1 MDIPTLTIV
10 EKRDYRCFRKL
21 LIKNGFIMLQE
32 SVYCNMITS
41 PSVENSVK
49 NLIYKNKPAEGL
61 VQILTITEKQFVKM
75 DYVVGENTSN
85 VIDSEERGAFYEIS
99 DSFSRFSDSMRM
111 RKML

>member
-32 SVYCNMITS
+32 SVYCKMITS

-75 DYVVGENTSN
+75 DYVVGKNTSN
-85 VIDSEERGAFYEIS
+85 VIDSEERGGI
-99 DSFSRFSDSMRM
+99 
-111 RKML
+111 L

>member
-1 MDIPTLTIV
+1 MGCILYWMGGFRFMRMIVFFDLPTLTIE

-32 SVYCNMITS
+32 SVYCKMITS

-49 NLIYKNKPAEGL
+49 NLIYKNKPAEGV

-75 DYVVGENTSN
+75 DYVVGENTSD
-85 VIDSEERGAFYEIS
+85 VIDSEERVVI
-99 DSFSRFSDSMRM
+99 
-111 RKML
+111 L

>member
-1 MDIPTLTIV
+1 MLSQVTYKEWFYIV
-10 EKRDYRCFRKL
+10 T
-21 LIKNGFIMLQE
+21 E
-32 SVYCNMITS
+32 SVYCKMITS

-85 VIDSEERGAFYEIS
+85 VIDSEERGHFMKLAIPLV
-99 DSFSRFSDSMRM
+99 D
-111 RKML
+111 LVIV

>member
-1 MDIPTLTIV
+1 MGGFRFMRMIVFFDLPTLTIV

-32 SVYCNMITS
+32 SVYCKMITS

-75 DYVVGENTSN
+75 DYVVGESTSN
-85 VIDSEERGAFYEIS
+85 VIDSEERVII
-99 DSFSRFSDSMRM
+99 
-111 RKML
+111 L

>member
-32 SVYCNMITS
+32 YVYCKMITS
-41 PSVENSVK
+41 PSVK

-85 VIDSEERGAFYEIS
+85 VIDSEERGVI
-99 DSFSRFSDSMRM
+99 
-111 RKML
+111 L

>member
-1 MDIPTLTIV
+1 MGGFRFMRMIVFFDLPTLTIE

-32 SVYCNMITS
+32 SVYCKMITS

-49 NLIYKNKPAEGL
+49 NLIYKNKPAEGV

-75 DYVVGENTSN
+75 DYVVGEYTSD
-85 VIDSEERGAFYEIS
+85 VIDTEARLEI
-99 DSFSRFSDSMRM
+99 
-111 RKML
+111 L